1 MARVA
6 SSTAAKAP
14 DEVPRRI
21 LVCRGG
27 ALGDFVVTLPVLA
40 ALRKRWP
47 GARLD
52 LLAYPRHAAL
62 AQACGLA
69 DGVRSLDDA
78 GLAAWFDDGAP
89 GLPDAEAGYV
99 AAYDLI
105 VCFLHDP
112 DGGVRDRLEGAGPG
126 RVVCHT
132 PIVQGIHA
140 VDHLGGALARLGIT
154 TDSAPYLPLPVDV
167 LSRGR
172 VRLRALGEQVVLL
185 HPGSGSPGKNWPLSH
200 YLELARDLAAGGR
213 GLTPVFLAGEA
224 ERPMLAEL
232 VQAGPVLSGLPI
244 LEAAG
249 VLASSW
255 GYIGND
261 SGISHVAAAVGAHVV
276 ALFGPTDPVVWA
288 PRGAHVTVLR
298 AAPPYAGGMSRLSV
312 ASVAEALRRITSRR
326 MRTFAPH

>member
-1 MARVA
+1 MTQAEHSARTG
-6 SSTAAKAP
+6 STGY
-14 DEVPRRI
+14 RRI

-52 LLAYPRHAAL
+52 LLAYPRQAVL

-69 DGVRSLDDA
+69 DSVRSLDDA
-78 GLAAWFDDGAP
+78 GLAAWFDDGSA

-112 DGGVRDRLEGAGPG
+112 GGCVRDKLEGAGPA

-132 PIVQGIHA
+132 PIVQGVHA
-140 VDHLGGALARLGIT
+140 VDHLGGALARLGIAT
-154 TDSAPYLPLPVDV
+154 EPAPCLPMPAEV

-172 VRLRALGEQVVLL
+172 SRLGSLGERIVLL
-185 HPGSGSPGKNWPLSH
+185 HPGSGSPGKNWPLGH
-200 YLELARDLAAGGR
+200 YLALARRLAARGG
-213 GLTPVFLAGEA
+213 GVTPVFLAGEA
-224 ERPMLAEL
+224 ERPILAEL
-232 VQAGPVLSGLPI
+232 VQAGPVLSDLPI

-255 GYIGND
+255 GYVGND
-261 SGISHVAAAVGAHVV
+261 SGVSHVAAAVGARVV
-276 ALFGPTDPVVWA
+276 ALFGPTDPAVWA

-298 AAPPYAGGMSRLSV
+298 TAPPYAGGMSRLSV
-312 ASVAEALRRITSRR
+312 DSVAEALRRITPRR
-326 MRTFAPH
+326 VRTSAPH